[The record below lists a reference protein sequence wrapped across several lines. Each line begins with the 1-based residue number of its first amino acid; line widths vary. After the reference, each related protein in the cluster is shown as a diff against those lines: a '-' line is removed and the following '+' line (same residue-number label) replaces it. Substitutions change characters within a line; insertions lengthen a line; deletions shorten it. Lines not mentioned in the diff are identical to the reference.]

1 MASSGY
7 FNTSSYD
14 GRYLQFSWKRTAQNI
29 ANNTSTISWTLK
41 GAGTGGVDWYNAGN
55 FKVVIAGETVFSS
68 TNRIKLY
75 NGTVVASGTYT
86 FKHNADGTKSFAAS
100 AEAGIYT
107 VAVNCN
113 GSDTFELDA
122 VPRASQPSCITW
134 PEHTQNV
141 GEFGDTISIHMN
153 RVSAAFNHTVRYK
166 YGTLSGTIG
175 TKVGTGIAWTIPI
188 SFMDLLPS
196 GTSGS
201 GTIYV
206 DTYAGDTLIGTK
218 SCGFTA
224 KIPASVKPGCTIA
237 LEDVTGIDKVYGSP
251 VKGLS
256 KIKVTVTGT
265 PAYSSPIASYSITA
279 NGVRY
284 ATQTA
289 TTGVLLA
296 SGKSTVTATV
306 KDKRGRSGSASYDM
320 TVLDYAAPAITKMVV
335 HRCNQDGT
343 ENSRGEYVKVTFSG
357 AISSMSSKNNA
368 LWYIKYKKSTA
379 TSYTQVSLSAL
390 GNVYS
395 VTDHSYIFAAD
406 SSSSYDVE
414 VVATD
419 RHNTVSRATS
429 ASTAFTLLNVHA
441 NGNGL
446 RFGGVAEEE
455 DTLQNDLNFVQ
466 RGNRYCYSSIGAA
479 STDGYILM
487 AKIEVTAT
495 NSDTPITFV
504 FTRRKATSPMTVHVS
519 FESTADTTPALHDF
533 RYEGENYGAFLV
545 RSGDS
550 VWDLYV
556 QKVSNS
562 DTVTMN
568 DWYTSYRQMKRVS
581 ITFPGTIVTSLPQGL
596 EGWYRATPLISRSIL
611 DCFYPV
617 GYILLLYNHTDPNT
631 MYPGTTW
638 ERLENTLLWATTP
651 GGVIG
656 FVSAQAAKATSG
668 GYAFTQVSVWRRTA

>member
-107 VAVNCN
+107 VAVNCK

-206 DTYAGDTLIGTK
+206 DTYAGNTLVGTK

-237 LEDVTGIDKVYGSP
+237 LEDVSGIDKVYGSP

-441 NGNGL
+441 QGNGL
-446 RFGGVAEEE
+446 RFGGVA
-455 DTLQNDLNFVQ
+455 DKANTLQNDLNFCQV
-466 RGNRYCYSSIGAA
+466 GNSYSAYSLGTAGVKGYVA
-479 STDGYILM
+479 S
-487 AKIEVTAT
+487 ARIEIIHT
-495 NSDTPITFV
+495 NANAPITFYLN
-504 FTRRKATSPMTVHVS
+504 RRNADSTMTIHARFQNVS
-519 FESTADTTPALHDF
+519 SITPGVDSIV
-533 RYEGENYGAFLV
+533 YEGENYGAFLYQE
-545 RSGDS
+545 SPS
-550 VWDLYV
+550 VWVLYV
-556 QKVSNS
+556 EKTAQN
-562 DTVTMN
+562 DPITVQR
-568 DWYTSYRQMKRVS
+568 WATSPFMDDRIVV
-581 ITFPGTIVTSLPQGL
+581 TFPSNEQADTLPTPY
-596 EGWYRATPLISRSIL
+596 YRATPAKIQSIL
-611 DCFYPV
+611 DYIYPV
-617 GYILLLYNHTDPNT
+617 GSMYLSYSHNDPAE
-631 MYPGTTW
+631 MFGGTW

-668 GYAFTQVSVWRRTA
+668 GYTFTQVSVWRRTA

>member
-1 MASSGY
+1 MATSGY
-7 FNTSSYD
+7 FNTNAYD
-14 GRYLQFSWKRTAQNI
+14 GRYLQFSWTRTSQSI
-29 ANNTSTISWTLK
+29 PNNTSTISWTLK

-55 FKVVIAGETVFSS
+55 FKVVIAGEIVYSNTI
-68 TNRIKLY
+68 RIKLY
-75 NGTVVASGTYT
+75 NGTVVATGKYT
-86 FKHNADGTKSFAAS
+86 LQHNADGTKSFTAS

-107 VAVNCN
+107 VAVNCS
-113 GSDTFELDA
+113 GSGNFTLDA

-153 RVSAAFNHTVRYK
+153 RVSSAFNHTVRYK

-175 TKVGTGIAWTIPI
+175 TKVGTGIAWTIPL

-206 DTYAGDTLIGTK
+206 DTYAGETLIGTK

-224 KIPASVKPGCTIA
+224 KIPASVKPGCTMA
-237 LEDVTGIDKVYGSP
+237 LEDVTGVDKIYGSP

-265 PAYSSPIASYSITA
+265 PVYSSPIASYSITA

-289 TTGVLLA
+289 TTGALLA

-306 KDKRGRSGSASYDM
+306 KDKRGRSNSASYDM
-320 TVLDYAAPAITKMVV
+320 TVLDYTAPAITKLAV

-419 RHNTVSRATS
+419 RHNTATRATS
-429 ASTAFTLLNVHA
+429 ASTAFTLLSF
-441 NGNGL
+441 GNDGKSIA
-446 RFGGVAEEE
+446 FGKVAEK
-455 DTLQNDLNFVQ
+455 DGTVQ
-466 RGNRYCYSSIGAA
+466 FNMDVEFLGKLTGTIFDA
-479 STDGYILM
+479 ILPVGSM
-487 AKIEVTAT
+487 V
-495 NSDTPITFV
+495 
-504 FTRRKATSPMTVHVS
+504 
-519 FESTADTTPALHDF
+519 F
-533 RYEGENYGAFLV
+533 RY
-545 RSGDS
+545 DHI
-550 VWDLYV
+550 D
-556 QKVSNS
+556 
-562 DTVTMN
+562 
-568 DWYTSYRQMKRVS
+568 
-581 ITFPGTIVTSLPQGL
+581 PGTI
-596 EGWYRATPLISRSIL
+596 
-611 DCFYPV
+611 
-617 GYILLLYNHTDPNT
+617 
-631 MYPGTTW
+631 YPGSTW

-651 GGVIG
+651 GAVVGW
-656 FVSAQAAKATSG
+656 VSAQAAKATSG